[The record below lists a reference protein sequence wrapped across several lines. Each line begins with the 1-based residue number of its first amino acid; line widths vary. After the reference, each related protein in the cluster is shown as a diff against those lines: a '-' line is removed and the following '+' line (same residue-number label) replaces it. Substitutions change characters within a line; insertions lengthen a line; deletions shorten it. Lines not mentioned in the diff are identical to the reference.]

1 MRCLEEISTYRN
13 IHILCIVIFKKKNNN
28 NDDKQYNQLMDFWLH
43 MFTPA
48 IKDFDYEVLNVH
60 DKQSCTDVCTGV
72 LMVAASA
79 T

>member
-1 MRCLEEISTYRN
+1 
-13 IHILCIVIFKKKNNN
+13 
-28 NDDKQYNQLMDFWLH
+28 MDFWLH

-48 IKDFDYEVLNVH
+48 IKAFDYEVLNVH

-72 LMVAASA
+72 LMVAAPA